1 MMATPFFYMF
11 SLTFFT
17 WEWYN
22 KTEHIMQ
29 EKTMTLKKLPTGV
42 QDILPRE
49 CRVLMNVR
57 ERLTRAFEARGYD
70 PVLSAAVEY
79 YDTYAGIRNAL
90 EQERMFKFTD
100 SDGRLLVLR
109 PDATLSISRIAATK
123 LQEKHARLYYF
134 LDKWDAQN
142 GGGVKSREI
151 IQAGVERLG
160 EEGAFSDAQTIA
172 FAIDCMRETG
182 LSDCIVDIGH
192 VGFMKG
198 LLEEC
203 GLSDLQAEEVRASL
217 NSKDG
222 LNAERLLRNA
232 GAKEETL
239 SAVRALPTLFGGAEV
254 FARAKQLTKNARALS
269 AIEHLEQVHRILS
282 DMGYERSICFDLG
295 TGKSLSYYSGIVFSG
310 LVREVG
316 ASILSGGR
324 YDGLADDF
332 GKHIPAV
339 GFAIGLKR
347 VLVALERQGNLPAQP
362 VADVAVACEEGAEGE
377 ADALCKQL
385 IAEGKRVTLAAE
397 YGKEALSEIDAVKK
411 CYVTKKVVLS
421 V

>member
-1 MMATPFFYMF
+1 M
-11 SLTFFT
+11 
-17 WEWYN
+17 
-22 KTEHIMQ
+22 I
-29 EKTMTLKKLPTGV
+29 LKKLPTGV

-49 CRVLMNVR
+49 CRALGDVR
-57 ERLTRAFEARGYD
+57 EKLTRAFEGRGYE

-79 YDTYAGIRNAL
+79 YDTYANIRNAL
-90 EQERMFKFTD
+90 PQERMFKFTD
-100 SDGRLLVLR
+100 QDGKLLVLR

-123 LQEKHARLYYF
+123 LPDPRARLYYF
-134 LDKWDAQN
+134 LDKWDAQEA
-142 GGGVKSREI
+142 GGVKSREI
-151 IQAGVERLG
+151 IQAGIERLG

-182 LSDCIVDIGH
+182 LSECIVDVGH

-203 GLSDLQAEEVRASL
+203 GLTDAQAEEVRASL
-217 NSKDG
+217 NAKDG

-239 SAVRALPTLFGGAEV
+239 APVRALPTLLGGTEV
-254 FARAKQLTKNARALS
+254 YDAAKRLTKNARALA
-269 AIEHLEQVHRILS
+269 AIAHLEQVHRILV
-282 DMGYERSICFDLG
+282 DMGYDGSVCFDLG

-310 LVREVG
+310 LVKEVG

-324 YDGLADDF
+324 YDDLADDF

-347 VLVALERQGNLPAQP
+347 VLVALERQQRLPVPP
-362 VADVAVACEEGAEGE
+362 VCDVAVACEEGAEGE
-377 ADALCKQL
+377 ADAFCKKL
-385 IAEGKRVTLAAE
+385 LAEGKRVTLAAD
-397 YGKEALSEIDAVKK
+397 YGESALADTAAAEKVF
-411 CYVTKKVVLS
+411 VTRKGVRRI
-421 V
+421 